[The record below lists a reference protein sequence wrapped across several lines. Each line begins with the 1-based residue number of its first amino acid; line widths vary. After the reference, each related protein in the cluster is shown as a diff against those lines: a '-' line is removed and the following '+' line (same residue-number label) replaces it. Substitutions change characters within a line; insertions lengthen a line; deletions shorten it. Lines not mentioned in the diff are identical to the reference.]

1 MNLYESLSRRQ
12 RNPVVFIQAA
22 LSEPAGP
29 NKAAAKPAETQCL
42 AALTR

>member
-22 LSEPAGP
+22 HP
-29 NKAAAKPAETQCL
+29 NRLVRIKPPPNPL
-42 AALTR
+42 KRSVWPH